1 MKIYIFNPD
10 TDMALAHNEAH
21 YMAPSSIRGMEHDLA
36 LLPIWYARCD
46 TAVLAPSAYNAR
58 YLQAMQQLFRL
69 PVRLVTEPELASLP
83 DAELEPWGWNPAF
96 RKRMLAAGVGEE
108 RLWTQERI
116 ALYRECSSRA
126 YALAVSDGFE
136 KRVDSVQICGRHILV
151 DGAKLKGGPIPK
163 EIADSPDGYLFKSV
177 WSSSGK
183 GLRWCLHGFTEA
195 DWAWCLREVEV
206 HKSVILEPIYKKVGD
221 FAMEFF
227 IDEAG
232 KVSFCGYSH
241 FVTDWKGAYQGNLL
255 EPDEEV
261 ERWILQ
267 YVPQE
272 TLVAVRRNLQS
283 MLEKLYGGKYTG
295 HLGVDMMVCPDQ
307 GGYPYA
313 IHPHVEVNLRMTMG
327 MVAQVF
333 YNRFV
338 ACGSK
343 GIFRVDGF
351 RTNEAL
357 QELHT
362 QNSKEG
368 PLVLEAGKIVSG
380 YLPLVPVTPQSRSLA
395 YVKIEKVG

>member
-1 MKIYIFNPD
+1 
-10 TDMALAHNEAH
+10 
-21 YMAPSSIRGMEHDLA
+21 
-36 LLPIWYARCD
+36 
-46 TAVLAPSAYNAR
+46 
-58 YLQAMQQLFRL
+58 
-69 PVRLVTEPELASLP
+69 
-83 DAELEPWGWNPAF
+83 
-96 RKRMLAAGVGEE
+96 
-108 RLWTQERI
+108 
-116 ALYRECSSRA
+116 
-126 YALAVSDGFE
+126 
-136 KRVDSVQICGRHILV
+136 
-151 DGAKLKGGPIPK
+151 
-163 EIADSPDGYLFKSV
+163 
-177 WSSSGK
+177 
-183 GLRWCLHGFTEA
+183 
-195 DWAWCLREVEV
+195 
-206 HKSVILEPIYKKVGD
+206 
-221 FAMEFF
+221 MEFF

-327 MVAQVF
+327 MVAWVF

-343 GIFRVDGF
+343 GISGSMVSALTKPCRSCTR
-351 RTNEAL
+351 RTRRRGLWCWKPE
-357 QELHT
+357 
-362 QNSKEG
+362 
-368 PLVLEAGKIVSG
+368 
-380 YLPLVPVTPQSRSLA
+380 R
-395 YVKIEKVG
+395 

>member
-1 MKIYIFNPD
+1 
-10 TDMALAHNEAH
+10 
-21 YMAPSSIRGMEHDLA
+21 
-36 LLPIWYARCD
+36 
-46 TAVLAPSAYNAR
+46 
-58 YLQAMQQLFRL
+58 
-69 PVRLVTEPELASLP
+69 
-83 DAELEPWGWNPAF
+83 
-96 RKRMLAAGVGEE
+96 
-108 RLWTQERI
+108 
-116 ALYRECSSRA
+116 
-126 YALAVSDGFE
+126 
-136 KRVDSVQICGRHILV
+136 
-151 DGAKLKGGPIPK
+151 
-163 EIADSPDGYLFKSV
+163 
-177 WSSSGK
+177 
-183 GLRWCLHGFTEA
+183 
-195 DWAWCLREVEV
+195 
-206 HKSVILEPIYKKVGD
+206 
-221 FAMEFF
+221 
-227 IDEAG
+227 
-232 KVSFCGYSH
+232 
-241 FVTDWKGAYQGNLL
+241 
-255 EPDEEV
+255 
-261 ERWILQ
+261 
-267 YVPQE
+267 
-272 TLVAVRRNLQS
+272 

-327 MVAQVF
+327 MVAWVF